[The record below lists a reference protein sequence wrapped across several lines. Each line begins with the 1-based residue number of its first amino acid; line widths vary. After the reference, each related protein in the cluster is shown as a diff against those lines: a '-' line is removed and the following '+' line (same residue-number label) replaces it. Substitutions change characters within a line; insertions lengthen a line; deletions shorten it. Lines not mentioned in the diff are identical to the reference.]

1 MPAYA
6 VRLLD
11 AARDD
16 IAALDRSV
24 ATRIVSRL
32 RWLAE
37 CGAEMRSDALKGDLA
52 GLFKL
57 RVGAYRVFYEVRHD
71 ENVILVHAVGH
82 RRDVYRRQ

>member
-37 CGAEMRSDALKGDLA
+37 SGAEMRSDALKGDLA
-52 GLFKL
+52 GL
-57 RVGAYRVFYEVRHD
+57 VDNE
-71 ENVILVHAVGH
+71 AVG
-82 RRDVYRRQ
+82 RRGSSCYRPPHSSTPGHIRSRAIWP